1 MKNTNRKH
9 IFFSVP
15 EGNECEP
22 NPCGPYTG
30 CRIIENKPACFCLPN
45 YEGNPP
51 RQPCRLPS
59 NPCNPSPCGPNTQCT
74 VLSNGFSKCTCLQGY
89 VESPNTVRGCIEAR
103 NPCEP
108 NTCGI
113 GARCDP
119 NRTPACYC
127 PENTRGNPYKSCKHE
142 SYLPPSVLCQP
153 GNCGENADCYVSNNR
168 EMCFCKNGFIGDPYI
183 GCQPQKSPCNPNPCG
198 PQSLCNA
205 NYDGQALCTCAEGST
220 GDPYSLEG
228 CYSREC
234 EIDAECALDKAC
246 IGYACRDPCPGLCGL
261 NAKCHVESHHPVC
274 VCEDGLIGNPLV
286 CCLEPEE
293 QKSSRP
299 CSKIQCG
306 LNAICQDVDN
316 KALCSCLPDFYGD
329 PTKECKPECL
339 MNSDCSPHEACIN
352 RKCTDPCQQSNICG
366 LNAVC
371 LCSDHTVSCLCPDG
385 YMGDPLI
392 QCIYR
397 RKCKDKICC

>member
-119 NRTPACYC
+119 NRSPACYC

-306 LNAICQDVDN
+306 VNAICQDVDN

-366 LNAVC
+366 LNAIC